1 MDEPECWGMGV
12 LRVRGL
18 RERVRAGGGELMAD
32 LTTQR
37 VIPPDKTLSVLLT
50 YRLLQKGR
58 GGGRE
63 PSLRW

>member
-1 MDEPECWGMGV
+1 MLGDGGPQSERIE
-12 LRVRGL
+12 

-37 VIPPDKTLSVLLT
+37 VIPPDKTLAVLLT